1 MGFNVGRFIG
11 AIAPFVGGAIAGPM
25 GATIGA
31 GVSAALLRPT
41 PAPAP
46 LPARTVA
53 PQQALRSTSGLTSL
67 VPVPMSRFQ
76 VPVFRPRQP
85 AALTARTAVEA
96 VGIGGALMSFFGG
109 EDSISEILNQAR
121 QTFGRGVTKN
131 KIIDAAKVCGIGQ
144 AADTFGISESQV
156 CRVIVAGRTRR
167 RRGISAADI
176 RRTRRTL
183 RTVKSIRSDL
193 KAIRL

>member
-1 MGFNVGRFIG
+1 MGFSIGGFIG
-11 AIAPFVGGAIAGPM
+11 ALAPVVGSAFGPIGTAIGGAI
-25 GATIGA
+25 GA
-31 GVSAALLRPT
+31 GFARPP

-46 LPARTVA
+46 LPARVVR
-53 PQQALRSTSGLTSL
+53 PQTTFASASPLSSL
-67 VPVPMSRFQ
+67 VPQPFSRF
-76 VPVFRPRQP
+76 VPPKFDARVRAPTVMRR
-85 AALTARTAVEA
+85 AAQAGE
-96 VGIGGALMSFFGG
+96 IMSNVMGFFGG
-109 EDSISEILNQAR
+109 QESISEILNEAR

-131 KIIDAAKVCGIGQ
+131 KIIDAAKVCGIAQ
-144 AADTFGISESQV
+144 AADTFGLSESQV